1 LAASSCSGGRAADL
15 FGRRR
20 VFGAGLALFTLVSLV
35 GGFAWSGGVLLAA
48 RAGQGL
54 GAAMVAPA
62 GLSIVATSFREGAER
77 DRALGAWGATGASG
91 IAAGVLLGG
100 LLTVLLSWRWVMFVN
115 VPVGASALAF
125 ALLLLRESHAAA
137 KDKALD
143 LPGAV
148 TATGGLVALVY
159 AITHAEI
166 SGFGSTAVLLPFG
179 LALALIA
186 AFVAVESRSPAP
198 LVPLE
203 VFASAALAGA
213 TLVGFLSHAGFGAG
227 VFVFSL
233 HLQQVLGYSAIG
245 TGFAFLPL
253 ALVNILAAGLLSSW
267 LVTRF
272 GARTVAV
279 AGMAALTAGLLL
291 FAGTTAEDGAF
302 LTTVLPASC
311 VASVGIGLAFT
322 SSMSAATSGREEGD
336 QAWPRGW

>member
-1 LAASSCSGGRAADL
+1 
-15 FGRRR
+15 
-20 VFGAGLALFTLVSLV
+20 
-35 GGFAWSGGVLLAA
+35 
-48 RAGQGL
+48 
-54 GAAMVAPA
+54 M
-62 GLSIVATSFREGAER
+62 
-77 DRALGAWGATGASG
+77 
-91 IAAGVLLGG
+91 
-100 LLTVLLSWRWVMFVN
+100 TVLLSWRWVMFVN
-115 VPVGASALAF
+115 VLVGASALAL

-137 KDKALD
+137 KDKVLD

-148 TATGGLVALVY
+148 TVTGGLVALVY

-166 SGFGSTAVLLPFG
+166 SGFGSTAALLPFG

-213 TLVGFLSHAGFGAG
+213 NLVGFLSHAGFGAG
-227 VFVFSL
+227 VFILSL

-253 ALVNILAAGLLSSW
+253 ALVNILAASLLSSW

-336 QAWPRGW
+336 QVRPRGW